1 MIYYGL
7 YPLKWLGWICIAS
20 TDKGLCLISLRSQ
33 SPPPSLFQLASR
45 MNASLEENSEKNKNA
60 FRQLKAYWDVTRQ
73 DFDLPIDWSTIPSAF
88 ERRVLQMLQTVP
100 YGITVSYQE
109 LAEMAGAPKAFRAVG
124 NTMRKNPMPIV
135 IPCHRVIRK
144 NSALGGYTGGLD
156 IKRKL
161 LAIEGIL

>member
-1 MIYYGL
+1 
-7 YPLKWLGWICIAS
+7 
-20 TDKGLCLISLRSQ
+20 
-33 SPPPSLFQLASR
+33 